1 MKVLFDTSVLV
12 AGFVESHPEH
22 KAAIRWFTKVQKGEV
37 ALFVASHSLAEC
49 YAVLTKLPLSP
60 KILPSMAHHIISE
73 NIAKLGK
80 IISLVEEDYLSLM
93 LHLSKLGLSGG
104 IIYDAVIMKTAE
116 KAKVKHLLTFNFRDF
131 VRLCP
136 ENESYIITP

>member
-1 MKVLFDTSVLV
+1 MVVLFDTSVLV

-22 KAAIRWFTKVQKGEV
+22 KTAIRWFTKMRKGEV
-37 ALFVASHSLAEC
+37 ELIVASHSLVEC

-60 KILPSMAHHIISE
+60 KILPSMAHYIISE
-73 NIAKLGK
+73 NIVKLGK
-80 IISLVEEDYLSLM
+80 VVSLVEEDYLSLM

-116 KAKVKHLLTFNFRDF
+116 KAKAKHVLTFNFRDF

-136 ENESYIITP
+136 ENEAFIITP

>member
-1 MKVLFDTSVLV
+1 MIVLFDTSVLV

-22 KAAIRWFTKVQKGEV
+22 KTVIRWFKKVNKGEISLVV
-37 ALFVASHSLAEC
+37 AAHSLAEC

-60 KILPSMAHHIISE
+60 KILPSVAQHLILE
-73 NIAKLGK
+73 NISKLGK
-80 IISLVEEDYLSLM
+80 SVSLAGDDYLSIILR
-93 LHLSKLGLSGG
+93 LSKLGLSGG
-104 IIYDAVIMKTAE
+104 IIYDAILLKTAE
-116 KAKVKHLLTFNFRDF
+116 KAKAKHLLTLNIRDF

>member
-1 MKVLFDTSVLV
+1 MRVLFDTSVLV
-12 AGFVESHPEH
+12 AGFIESHPEH
-22 KAAIRWFTKVQKGEV
+22 KAAMRWFTKVRKGEV
-37 ALFVASHSLAEC
+37 ALVVASHSLAEC
-49 YAVLTKLPLSP
+49 YAVFTKLPLSP

-80 IISLVEEDYLSLM
+80 VVSLAEEDYLSLM
-93 LHLSKLGLSGG
+93 LYLSKLGLSGG

-116 KAKVKHLLTFNFRDF
+116 KAKAKHVLTFNFRDF

-136 ENESYIITP
+136 ENEAYIITP